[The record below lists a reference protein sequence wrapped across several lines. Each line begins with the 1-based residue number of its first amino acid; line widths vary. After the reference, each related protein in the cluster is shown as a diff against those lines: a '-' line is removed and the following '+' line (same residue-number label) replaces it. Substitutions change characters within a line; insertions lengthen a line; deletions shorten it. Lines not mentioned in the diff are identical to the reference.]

1 MRRDLYQVRI
11 IDDSVETYLKT
22 FGRYASEVRSGVDKP
37 GLLPTIVEVSFTW
50 QTLQEIFK
58 IESWRN
64 WIRLLF

>member
-1 MRRDLYQVRI
+1 MRRDLYQSRI

-22 FGRYASEVRSGVDKP
+22 FGQYALKVQNGAEKP
-37 GLLPTIVEVSFTW
+37 GLPPTIVEVSFTW